1 MGSVKPNAELYS
13 DNRKY
18 NFDFNQLQ
26 LVSLIYLKGTYGI
39 NIVQFG
45 DAALAI
51 LNMYCT
57 MYCT

>member
-1 MGSVKPNAELYS
+1 MQRYIAILVSTISILT
-13 DNRKY
+13 
-18 NFDFNQLQ
+18 QLQ